1 MPVQSLPEGLSGD
14 QTITLLSA
22 QQQDIGI
29 FLA

>member
-1 MPVQSLPEGLSGD
+1 MPVQSLPECLTDD
-14 QTITLLSA
+14 QMITLLSA